1 MSETNKKYVLIKKA
15 KNDLQALY
23 GMLDSDVFTEE
34 IFGFHAQQAVEKAL
48 KAWINHLGF
57 EHPKIHDIRE
67 LLRILR
73 NYGANVDLFLDL
85 MELNI
90 FAIQFRYEVFTEF
103 ETPLEREAIIEEV
116 RPVLE
121 HVDSLIGSELQD

>member
-1 MSETNKKYVLIKKA
+1 
-15 KNDLQALY
+15 
-23 GMLDSDVFTEE
+23 
-34 IFGFHAQQAVEKAL
+34 
-48 KAWINHLGF
+48 
-57 EHPKIHDIRE
+57 HDIRE